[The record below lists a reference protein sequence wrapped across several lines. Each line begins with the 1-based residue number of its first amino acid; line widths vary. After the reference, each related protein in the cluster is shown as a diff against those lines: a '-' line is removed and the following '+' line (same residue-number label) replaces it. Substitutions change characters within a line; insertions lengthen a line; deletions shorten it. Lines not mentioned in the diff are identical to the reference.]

1 MACPPV
7 WRLSAFRK
15 TVINLLP
22 GQSAGKFAMNDT
34 SRLYGIWSACL
45 TPLRPDFSI
54 DIPVL
59 IEHVRWQLARG
70 CHGVALFGTTGEGT
84 SFSVGER
91 KQALEAVLAAGVPA
105 SVIVAGSGCAA
116 LTDTIDLTGHAVKQ
130 GCAGVLTLPP
140 FFFKGLGEE
149 GLYRC
154 FSELVERVGDA
165 KLRVYLYNIPQL
177 SAVKFPVKVI
187 ERLIRA
193 YPTAIAGLKDSSGD
207 WNSTKEYLDAFPG
220 WGLFTGWDPHLR
232 EVVRLGGAGTIS
244 GMPNI
249 NMAGLRAL
257 YDNRTK
263 PEGAALEAT
272 ATTLIKL
279 VDGAPPTAGL
289 RAVLAHYTGKE
300 SWLIRRPP
308 LEQNRDQETAII
320 AAVRATGF
328 MLPPPLK
335 PGE

>member
-1 MACPPV
+1 
-7 WRLSAFRK
+7 
-15 TVINLLP
+15 
-22 GQSAGKFAMNDT
+22 MNDK
-34 SRLYGIWSACL
+34 SRLHGVWSASL
-45 TPLRPDFSI
+45 TPLRSDFSI
-54 DIPVL
+54 NLPLLV
-59 IEHVRWQLARG
+59 EHCRWQLARG
-70 CHGVALFGTTGEGT
+70 CHGIALFGTTGEGT
-84 SFSVGER
+84 SFGVGER
-91 KQALEAVLAAGVPA
+91 KAALEAVIAAGIPA
-105 SVIVAGSGCAA
+105 ASLMVGSGCAA
-116 LTDTIDLTGHAVKQ
+116 FTDTVELSKHAVKQ
-130 GCAGVLTLPP
+130 GCPAVLALPP

-149 GLYRC
+149 GLFRC
-154 FSELVERVGDA
+154 FAELVERVGDA
-165 KLRVYLYNIPQL
+165 RLRVYLYNIPQL
-177 SAVKFPVKVI
+177 SGVKFPVKVI
-187 ERLIRA
+187 ERLLKA

-263 PEGAALEAT
+263 PEGADLEAT

-279 VDGAPPTAGL
+279 VDAAPPTAGL
-289 RAVLAHYTGKE
+289 RAALAHYTGKE

-308 LEQNRDQETAII
+308 LEQNREQENAVV

-328 MLPPPLK
+328 KLPPPLK

>member
-1 MACPPV
+1 
-7 WRLSAFRK
+7 
-15 TVINLLP
+15 
-22 GQSAGKFAMNDT
+22 MNDT
-34 SRLYGIWSACL
+34 ARLHGIWSASL
-45 TPLRPDFSI
+45 TPLRRDLSI
-54 DIPVL
+54 DVPTL
-59 IEHVRWQLARG
+59 IEHSRWHLARG
-70 CHGVALFGTTGEGT
+70 CHGIALFGTTGEGT
-84 SFSVGER
+84 SFSVSER
-91 KQALEAVLAAGVPA
+91 KTALEAVIAGGVPA
-105 SVIVAGSGCAA
+105 ASIMAGSGCAA
-116 LTDTIDLTGHAVKQ
+116 LTDSIELTAHAVKQ

-140 FFFKGLGEE
+140 FFFKNLGED
-149 GLYRC
+149 GLYRGI
-154 FSELVERVGDA
+154 SEIVERVGDTR
-165 KLRVYLYNIPQL
+165 LRMYLYNIPQL
-177 SAVKFPVKVI
+177 SAVKFEVKLI
-187 ERLIRA
+187 ERLLKA

-263 PEGAALEAT
+263 PEGANLEAT

-279 VDGAPPTAGL
+279 VDAAPPTAGL

-308 LEQNRDQETAII
+308 LEQNRDQENAVVAAI
-320 AAVRATGF
+320 RATGF
-328 MLPPPLK
+328 KLPPPLN

>member
-1 MACPPV
+1 
-7 WRLSAFRK
+7 
-15 TVINLLP
+15 
-22 GQSAGKFAMNDT
+22 MNDK
-34 SRLYGIWSACL
+34 SRLHGIWSASL
-45 TPLRPDFSI
+45 TPLRPDLSI
-54 DIPVL
+54 DLPLL
-59 IEHVRWQLARG
+59 IEHCRWQLARG
-70 CHGVALFGTTGEGT
+70 CHGIALFGTTGEGT
-84 SFSVGER
+84 SFGVGER
-91 KQALEAVLAAGVPA
+91 KAALEAVIAAGIPA
-105 SVIVAGSGCAA
+105 ATLMVGSGCAA
-116 LTDTIDLTGHAVKQ
+116 FTDTVELSKHAVKQ
-130 GCAGVLTLPP
+130 GCPGVLTLPP

-149 GLYRC
+149 GLFRC
-154 FSELVERVGDA
+154 FAELVERVGDA
-165 KLRVYLYNIPQL
+165 RLRVYLYNIPQL

-187 ERLIRA
+187 ERLLKA
-193 YPTAIAGLKDSSGD
+193 FPTAIAGLKDSSGD
-207 WNSTKEYLDAFPG
+207 WTSTKEYLDAFPG

-263 PEGAALEAT
+263 PEGVDLEAT

-279 VDGAPPTAGL
+279 VDAAPPTAGL

-308 LEQNRDQETAII
+308 LEQNREQENAVV

-328 MLPPPLK
+328 KLPPLLK

>member
-1 MACPPV
+1 
-7 WRLSAFRK
+7 
-15 TVINLLP
+15 
-22 GQSAGKFAMNDT
+22 MNDK
-34 SRLYGIWSACL
+34 SRLHGIWSASL
-45 TPLRPDFSI
+45 TPLRPDLSI
-54 DIPVL
+54 DLPLL
-59 IEHVRWQLARG
+59 IEHCRWQLARG
-70 CHGVALFGTTGEGT
+70 CHGIALFGTTGEGT
-84 SFSVGER
+84 SFGVGER
-91 KQALEAVLAAGVPA
+91 KAALEAVIAAGIPA
-105 SVIVAGSGCAA
+105 ATLMVGSGCATF
-116 LTDTIDLTGHAVKQ
+116 TDTVELSKHAVKQ
-130 GCAGVLTLPP
+130 GCPGVLTLPP

-149 GLYRC
+149 GLFRC
-154 FSELVERVGDA
+154 FAELVERVGDA
-165 KLRVYLYNIPQL
+165 RLRVYLYNIPQL

-187 ERLIRA
+187 ERLLKAFPI
-193 YPTAIAGLKDSSGD
+193 AIAGLKDSSGD
-207 WNSTKEYLDAFPG
+207 WTSTKEYLDASPG

-263 PEGAALEAT
+263 PEGVDLEAT

-279 VDGAPPTAGL
+279 VDAAPPTAGL

-308 LEQNRDQETAII
+308 LEQNREQENAVV

-328 MLPPPLK
+328 KLPPLLK

>member
-1 MACPPV
+1 
-7 WRLSAFRK
+7 
-15 TVINLLP
+15 
-22 GQSAGKFAMNDT
+22 MNDK
-34 SRLYGIWSACL
+34 SRLHGIWSASL
-45 TPLRPDFSI
+45 TPLRPDLSI
-54 DIPVL
+54 DLPLL
-59 IEHVRWQLARG
+59 IEHCRWQLARG
-70 CHGVALFGTTGEGT
+70 CHGIALFGTTGEGT
-84 SFSVGER
+84 SFGVGER
-91 KQALEAVLAAGVPA
+91 KAALEAVIAAGIPA
-105 SVIVAGSGCAA
+105 ATLMVGSGCAA
-116 LTDTIDLTGHAVKQ
+116 FTDTVELSKHAVKQ
-130 GCAGVLTLPP
+130 GCPGVLTLPP

-149 GLYRC
+149 GLFRC
-154 FSELVERVGDA
+154 FAELVERVGDA
-165 KLRVYLYNIPQL
+165 RLRVYLYNIPQL

-187 ERLIRA
+187 ERLLKAFPI
-193 YPTAIAGLKDSSGD
+193 AIAGLKDSSGD
-207 WNSTKEYLDAFPG
+207 WTSTKEYLDASPG

-263 PEGAALEAT
+263 PEGADLEAT

-279 VDGAPPTAGL
+279 VDAAPPTAGL

-308 LEQNRDQETAII
+308 LEQNRDQENTVV

-328 MLPPPLK
+328 KLPPPLN

>member
-1 MACPPV
+1 MTGAIRGFWVATP
-7 WRLSAFRK
+7 
-15 TVINLLP
+15 
-22 GQSAGKFAMNDT
+22 
-34 SRLYGIWSACL
+34 
-45 TPLRPDFSI
+45 TPLAVDGTVDHAKLASHALRLFKQGI
-54 DIPVL
+54 D
-59 IEHVRWQLARG
+59 
-70 CHGVALFGTTGEGT
+70 GVVLFGTTGEGT
-84 SFSVGER
+84 SFSIGER
-91 KQALEAVLAAGVPA
+91 KDALEAVLAAGVPA
-105 SVIVAGSGCAA
+105 SLVMAGSGCAA

-154 FSELVERVGDA
+154 FAELVERVGDA
-165 KLRVYLYNIPQL
+165 RLRVYLYNIPQL

-187 ERLIRA
+187 ARLIRA

-249 NMAGLRAL
+249 NMTGLRAL
-257 YDNRTK
+257 YDNSAK
-263 PEGAALEAT
+263 PEGAELEAS

-335 PGE
+335 AGE

>member
-1 MACPPV
+1 MKDAA
-7 WRLSAFRK
+7 R
-15 TVINLLP
+15 IH
-22 GQSAGKFAMNDT
+22 
-34 SRLYGIWSACL
+34 GIWSASL
-45 TPLRPDFSI
+45 TPLRPDLSI
-54 DIPVL
+54 DLPML
-59 IEHVRWQLARG
+59 IEHSRWHLARG
-70 CHGVALFGTTGEGT
+70 CHGIALFGTTGEGT

-91 KQALEAVLAAGVPA
+91 KAALEAVIAAGVPA
-105 SVIVAGSGCAA
+105 ASIMAGSGCAA
-116 LTDTIDLTGHAVKQ
+116 LSDTIELTSHAVKQ

-154 FSELVERVGDA
+154 FAEIVERVSDA
-165 KLRVYLYNIPQL
+165 RLRMYLYNIPQL
-177 SAVKFPVKVI
+177 SAVKFEVKLI
-187 ERLIRA
+187 ERLLKA

-249 NMAGLRAL
+249 NAAGLRQL

-272 ATTLIKL
+272 ATTLIKI
-279 VDGAPPTAGL
+279 VDAAPPTAGL

-300 SWLIRRPP
+300 SWLLRRPP
-308 LEQNRDQETAII
+308 LERNADQENAVVAAI
-320 AAVRATGF
+320 RATGF
-328 MLPPPLK
+328 KLPPPLK

>member
-1 MACPPV
+1 
-7 WRLSAFRK
+7 
-15 TVINLLP
+15 
-22 GQSAGKFAMNDT
+22 MNDAQ
-34 SRLYGIWSACL
+34 RLHGIWSASL
-45 TPLRPDFSI
+45 TPLRPDLSI
-54 DIPVL
+54 DLPTL
-59 IEHVRWQLARG
+59 IEHSRWHLARG
-70 CHGVALFGTTGEGT
+70 CHGIALFGTTGEGT

-91 KQALEAVLAAGVPA
+91 KTALEAVIAAGIPA
-105 SVIVAGSGCAA
+105 ASLMAGSGCAA
-116 LTDTIDLTGHAVKQ
+116 LSDTIELTAHAVKQ

-140 FFFKGLGEE
+140 FFFKNLGDDGLH
-149 GLYRC
+149 RC
-154 FSELVERVGDA
+154 FSEIVERVGDA
-165 KLRVYLYNIPQL
+165 RLRIYLYNIPQL
-177 SAVKFPVKVI
+177 SAVKFSLAVI
-187 ERLIRA
+187 ERLRKA

-249 NMAGLRAL
+249 NAAGLRAL
-257 YDNRTK
+257 YDNRLK

-272 ATTLIKL
+272 ATTLITT
-279 VDGAPPTAGL
+279 VDAAPPTAGL

-300 SWLIRRPP
+300 SWLLRRPP
-308 LEQNRDQETAII
+308 LERNRDQENALV

-328 MLPPPLK
+328 ALPPPLK

>member
-1 MACPPV
+1 MTD
-7 WRLSAFRK
+7 K
-15 TVINLLP
+15 
-22 GQSAGKFAMNDT
+22 
-34 SRLYGIWSACL
+34 SRLHGIWSASL
-45 TPLRPDFSI
+45 TPLRPDLSI
-54 DIPVL
+54 DLPLL
-59 IEHVRWQLARG
+59 IEHCHWQLARG

-84 SFSVGER
+84 SFSAAER
-91 KQALEAVLAAGVPA
+91 KAALEAVIAAGVPA
-105 SVIVAGSGCAA
+105 ASLMVGSGCAA
-116 LTDTIDLTGHAVKQ
+116 LTDTIELTIHAVKQ

-149 GLYRC
+149 GLFRC
-154 FSELVERVGDA
+154 FAELVERVGDA
-165 KLRVYLYNIPQL
+165 RLRVYLYNIPQL

-187 ERLIRA
+187 ERLLKA

-279 VDGAPPTAGL
+279 VDAAPPTAGL

-300 SWLIRRPP
+300 SWLLRRPP
-308 LEQNRDQETAII
+308 LERAAEQENAVV

-328 MLPPPLK
+328 KLPPRP
-335 PGE
+335 

>member
-1 MACPPV
+1 
-7 WRLSAFRK
+7 
-15 TVINLLP
+15 
-22 GQSAGKFAMNDT
+22 MNDK
-34 SRLYGIWSACL
+34 SRLHGIWSASL
-45 TPLRPDFSI
+45 TPLRPDLSI
-54 DIPVL
+54 DLPLL
-59 IEHVRWQLARG
+59 IEHCRWQLARG
-70 CHGVALFGTTGEGT
+70 CHGIALFGTTGEGT
-84 SFSVGER
+84 SFGVGER
-91 KQALEAVLAAGVPA
+91 KAALEAVIAAGIPA
-105 SVIVAGSGCAA
+105 ATLMVGSGCAA
-116 LTDTIDLTGHAVKQ
+116 FTDTVELSKHAVKQ
-130 GCAGVLTLPP
+130 GCPGVLTLPP

-149 GLYRC
+149 GLFRC
-154 FSELVERVGDA
+154 FAELVERVGDA
-165 KLRVYLYNIPQL
+165 RLRVYLYNIPQL

-187 ERLIRA
+187 ERLLKA
-193 YPTAIAGLKDSSGD
+193 FPTAIAGLKDSSGD
-207 WNSTKEYLDAFPG
+207 WTSTKEYLDAFPG

-263 PEGAALEAT
+263 PEGADLEAT

-279 VDGAPPTAGL
+279 VDAAPPTAGL

-308 LEQNRDQETAII
+308 LEQNREQENAVV

-328 MLPPPLK
+328 KLPPLLK

>member
-1 MACPPV
+1 
-7 WRLSAFRK
+7 
-15 TVINLLP
+15 
-22 GQSAGKFAMNDT
+22 MNDT
-34 SRLYGIWSACL
+34 ARLHGIWSASL
-45 TPLRPDFSI
+45 TPLRRDLSI
-54 DIPVL
+54 DVPTL
-59 IEHVRWQLARG
+59 IEHSRWHLARG
-70 CHGVALFGTTGEGT
+70 CHGIALFGTTGEGT
-84 SFSVGER
+84 SFSVSER
-91 KQALEAVLAAGVPA
+91 KTALEAVIAGGVPA
-105 SVIVAGSGCAA
+105 ASIMAGSGCAA
-116 LTDTIDLTGHAVKQ
+116 LTDSIELTTHAVKQ

-140 FFFKGLGEE
+140 FFFKNLGED
-149 GLYRC
+149 GLYRGI
-154 FSELVERVGDA
+154 SEIVERVGDTR
-165 KLRVYLYNIPQL
+165 LRMYLYNIPQL
-177 SAVKFPVKVI
+177 SAVKFEVKLI
-187 ERLIRA
+187 ERLLKA

-263 PEGAALEAT
+263 PEGADLEAT

-279 VDGAPPTAGL
+279 VDAAPPTAGL

-308 LEQNRDQETAII
+308 LEQNRDQENAVVAAI
-320 AAVRATGF
+320 RATGF
-328 MLPPPLK
+328 KLPPPLN

>member
-1 MACPPV
+1 
-7 WRLSAFRK
+7 
-15 TVINLLP
+15 
-22 GQSAGKFAMNDT
+22 MNDT
-34 SRLYGIWSACL
+34 PRPHGIWSASL
-45 TPLRPDFSI
+45 TPLRRDLSI
-54 DIPVL
+54 DVPTL
-59 IEHVRWQLARG
+59 IEHSRWNLARG
-70 CHGVALFGTTGEGT
+70 CHGIALFGTTGEGT

-91 KQALEAVLAAGVPA
+91 KTALEAVIASGVPA
-105 SVIVAGSGCAA
+105 ASIMAGSGCAA
-116 LTDTIDLTGHAVKQ
+116 LTDSIELTAHAVKQ

-140 FFFKGLGEE
+140 FFFKNLGED
-149 GLYRC
+149 GLYRGI
-154 FSELVERVGDA
+154 SEIVERVGDTR
-165 KLRVYLYNIPQL
+165 LRMYLYNIPQL
-177 SAVKFPVKVI
+177 SAVKFEVKLI
-187 ERLIRA
+187 ERLLKA

-207 WNSTKEYLDAFPG
+207 WNSTKEYLDAFTG

-263 PEGAALEAT
+263 PEGADLEAV

-279 VDGAPPTAGL
+279 VDAAPPTAGL

-308 LEQNRDQETAII
+308 LEQNRDQENAVV

-328 MLPPPLK
+328 KLPPPLK

>member
-1 MACPPV
+1 
-7 WRLSAFRK
+7 
-15 TVINLLP
+15 
-22 GQSAGKFAMNDT
+22 MNDAQ
-34 SRLYGIWSACL
+34 RLHGIWSASL
-45 TPLRPDFSI
+45 TPLRPDLSI
-54 DIPVL
+54 DLPTL
-59 IEHVRWQLARG
+59 IEHSRWHLARG
-70 CHGVALFGTTGEGT
+70 CHGIALFGTTGEGT

-91 KQALEAVLAAGVPA
+91 KTALEAVIAAGIPA
-105 SVIVAGSGCAA
+105 ASLMAGSGCAA
-116 LTDTIDLTGHAVKQ
+116 LSDTIELTAHAVKQ

-140 FFFKGLGEE
+140 FFFKNLGDD

-154 FSELVERVGDA
+154 FSEIVERVGDA
-165 KLRVYLYNIPQL
+165 RLRIYLYNIPQL
-177 SAVKFPVKVI
+177 SAVKFSLAVI
-187 ERLIRA
+187 ERLRKA

-249 NMAGLRAL
+249 NAAGLRAL
-257 YDNRTK
+257 YDNRLK

-272 ATTLIKL
+272 ATNLITT
-279 VDGAPPTAGL
+279 VDAAPPTAGL

-300 SWLIRRPP
+300 SWLLRRPP
-308 LEQNRDQETAII
+308 LERNRDQENALV

-328 MLPPPLK
+328 ALPPPLT

>member
-1 MACPPV
+1 
-7 WRLSAFRK
+7 
-15 TVINLLP
+15 
-22 GQSAGKFAMNDT
+22 MNDK
-34 SRLYGIWSACL
+34 SRLHGVWSASL
-45 TPLRPDFSI
+45 TPLRSDFSI
-54 DIPVL
+54 DLPLL
-59 IEHVRWQLARG
+59 IEHCRWQLARG
-70 CHGVALFGTTGEGT
+70 CHGIALFGTTGEGT
-84 SFSVGER
+84 SFGVGER
-91 KQALEAVLAAGVPA
+91 KVALEAVIAAGIPA
-105 SVIVAGSGCAA
+105 ASLMVGSGCAA
-116 LTDTIDLTGHAVKQ
+116 FTDTVELSKHAVQQ
-130 GCAGVLTLPP
+130 GCPGVLVLPP

-149 GLYRC
+149 GLFRC
-154 FSELVERVGDA
+154 FAELVERVGDA
-165 KLRVYLYNIPQL
+165 KLRVYHYNIPQL
-177 SAVKFPVKVI
+177 SGVKFPVKVI
-187 ERLIRA
+187 ERLLKA

-232 EVVRLGGAGTIS
+232 DVVRLGGAGTIS

-272 ATTLIKL
+272 ATTLIEL
-279 VDGAPPTAGL
+279 VDAAPPTAGL
-289 RAVLAHYTGKE
+289 RAVLAHYSGKD

-308 LEQNRDQETAII
+308 LEQNREQENAVV

-328 MLPPPLK
+328 KLPPPLN